1 MKNDEM
7 RKMINLILEFE
18 NNEIKY
24 FGKVSKDDQKWLEQ
38 KGRKSYSG
46 GALKPI
52 IINNQMVGGIHWDL
66 GGIDFIEF
74 KPEFQGKGFLRKV
87 VLDNAE
93 NGLVKFVSAS
103 SELTKKLSNYGNIS
117 YNSTT
122 DITSV
127 KLANNIA

>member
-1 MKNDEM
+1 MENDEM
-7 RKMINLILEFE
+7 RKWINLILEFE

-24 FGKVSKDDQKWLEQ
+24 FGKVSQDDEKWLEQ

-46 GALKPI
+46 GALQPI
-52 IINNQMVGGIHWDL
+52 IINNQMLGGIHWDL

-87 VLDNAE
+87 VMDNAE
-93 NGLVKFVSAS
+93 NGVVKFVSAS
-103 SELTKKLSNYGNIS
+103 PELTKKLSNYGNIS
-117 YNSTT
+117 YDSST

-127 KLANNIA
+127 FLK

>member
-1 MKNDEM
+1 M
-7 RKMINLILEFE
+7 RKWINLILEFE

-24 FGKVSKDDQKWLEQ
+24 FGKASKDDQKWLEQ

-46 GALKPI
+46 GALQPI
-52 IINNQMVGGIHWDL
+52 IINKQMVGGIHWDL

-87 VLDNAE
+87 VMDNAE
-93 NGLVKFVSAS
+93 NGVVKFVSAS
-103 SELTKKLSNYGNIS
+103 PDLTKKLKNYGDIS
-117 YNSTT
+117 HNPDT

-127 KLANNIA
+127 SIR

>member
-1 MKNDEM
+1 MENDEM
-7 RKMINLILEFE
+7 RKWINLILEFE

-24 FGKVSKDDQKWLEQ
+24 FGKVSKDDEKWLEQ

-46 GALKPI
+46 GALQPI
-52 IINNQMVGGIHWDL
+52 IINKQMVGGIHWDL

-74 KPEFQGKGFLRKV
+74 KPEFHGKGFLRKV
-87 VLDNAE
+87 VMDNTE
-93 NGLVKFVSAS
+93 NGVVKFVSAS
-103 SELTKKLSNYGNIS
+103 PDLSKKLNNYGDVS
-117 YNSTT
+117 YNPDT